1 MKDRIGFVN
10 ERDYLLKKGIIK
22 LLMVKDSDIRI
33 MTLEQCRDAV
43 DKSVHAGGAFSCII
57 PLVSLYYGEIMDID
71 VENPTRIGQD
81 MFILSKGHAIA
92 ALASVYADL
101 GYFGKDILKNSRS
114 IDSILNGHPG
124 PLLPGIHVSTGPLGL
139 GLSASTGL
147 SIAGKK
153 IPSFDVYCILGDGEI
168 QEGIIWEAVM
178 YAGYKKLDNLCVIID
193 ANEGQLDDVST
204 LIIDEGDVGKAF
216 ESFGWRVYDVDGT
229 QYMPVY
235 EALRRFKYGSRDGRP
250 TVIISRTKKGF
261 GGFSDAITGHK
272 VTLSDE
278 VVNLEIQLHEKE
290 RNQRIDDLK
299 AYLHELLKYSCGN
312 EVFGIL
318 CEYAKKMNLQ
328 LETDDSGFSSNA
340 VKVSMVEPSV
350 KTKEAPVRDKKIK
363 YDAGKLPVLEK
374 GKTYKLTD
382 VVSNV
387 MSALAADPRVISI
400 DADLASTSGL
410 LKGVQSV
417 DSTRGFNVGIAEANM
432 MGIGEGFAVLGNNV
446 WVSTFCPFFELRV
459 LRRIAIG
466 YQERMEAIE
475 AKDGWLTEGHN
486 LDITF
491 VATASNLDT
500 QTNGATHMGN
510 DDIMLIDSIGHMKI
524 IDICCPQ
531 QLAAVMKWIAEGNKG
546 LVYLRVM
553 RGTGTA
559 LYDSGYTFEYNK
571 GYEVRPCDGAE
582 AVIISSGRGVHEA
595 CLTSDILA
603 ERGIKAGVIDMPS
616 IDEELLLNLYEKNI
630 PLIFAEQNN
639 GYIWNSIMKI
649 LYTR

>member
-1 MKDRIGFVN
+1 M
-10 ERDYLLKKGIIK
+10 
-22 LLMVKDSDIRI
+22 
-33 MTLEQCRDAV
+33 
-43 DKSVHAGGAFSCII
+43 
-57 PLVSLYYGEIMDID
+57 
-71 VENPTRIGQD
+71 
-81 MFILSKGHAIA
+81 
-92 ALASVYADL
+92 ASFYADL
-101 GYFGKDILKNSRS
+101 GYFGKDILKNSWS

-124 PLLPGIHVSTGPLGL
+124 PLLPGIHVSTGPLGQ

-204 LIIDEGDVGKAF
+204 LIIDEGDVGKPLNPLAGASMMWMAPSICRCMRHYAASNTAAGTGAQPLLSAGPKRF
-216 ESFGWRVYDVDGT
+216 WR
-229 QYMPVY
+229 
-235 EALRRFKYGSRDGRP
+235 F
-250 TVIISRTKKGF
+250 F
-261 GGFSDAITGHK
+261 DAITGHK

-639 GYIWNSIMKI
+639 GYIWNSFMKI
-649 LYTR
+649 LFSRKKDISTDNLIPINALDKNGRPQFIHSGTYEELVKPLSGRQQPG